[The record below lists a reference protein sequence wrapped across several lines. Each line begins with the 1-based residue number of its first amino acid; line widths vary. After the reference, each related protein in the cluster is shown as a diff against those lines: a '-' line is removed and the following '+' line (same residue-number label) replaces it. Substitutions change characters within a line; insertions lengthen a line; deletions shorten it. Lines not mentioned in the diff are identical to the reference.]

1 MEVCTGQAERMP
13 LYLRTGDFSASHGV
27 HGLSCCYSAWLLY
40 KSLIYRDTWSRQR
53 KEAGIHTAQLLNY
66 REVPVVAEPTVR
78 TIVL

>member
-66 REVPVVAEPTVR
+66 REVPVVAEPKVR
-78 TIVL
+78 TIVF